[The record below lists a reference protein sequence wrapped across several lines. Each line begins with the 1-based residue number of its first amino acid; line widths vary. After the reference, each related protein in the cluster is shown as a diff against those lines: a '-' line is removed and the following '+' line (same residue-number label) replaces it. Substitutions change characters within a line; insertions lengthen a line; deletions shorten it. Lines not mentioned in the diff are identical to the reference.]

1 MGWER
6 KRGKL
11 LDLNNLLLGKH
22 NNFSLIAGDRALLN
36 GIKYVITL
44 DADTQL
50 PRDAARKLVAVKI
63 KPELRG
69 LSSGTA
75 LAIVL
80 HAAGYAWETVYL
92 LGVQRRATAA

>member
-11 LDLNNLLLGKH
+11 LDLNNLLLGR
-22 NNFSLIAGDRALLN
+22 NNRFSTVSGDQNQLR

-50 PRDAARKLVAVKI
+50 PRDCGRKLVGAIAHPLQRAVVH
-63 KPELRG
+63 P
-69 LSSGTA
+69 
-75 LAIVL
+75 VL
-80 HAAGYAWETVYL
+80 NVVVEGY
-92 LGVQRRATAA
+92 GFCNRASA